1 MDWTPQELHL
11 LEQLLQTRR
20 EQRLYAAIEHLRNE
34 FDRKGWTV
42 TELSAAIANLKSHG
56 LVEVCIGKG
65 VAIAGPGIAAIRSD
79 M

>member
-1 MDWTPQELHL
+1 MDWTPQQLHL
-11 LEQLLQTRR
+11 LEQLLHTRR
-20 EQRLYAAIEHLRNE
+20 EQCFYAAIEHLRNE

-56 LVEVCIGKG
+56 MVEVRIGKG
-65 VAIAGPGIAAIRSD
+65 VAIAEPGIAAIKS